1 MRYPVGH
8 PEIITRNFRELDSYF
23 GLAKVKVLPPRRL
36 FHPVLGYR
44 EGGKLT
50 FPLCRT
56 CVERRQQEP
65 CTCSDAQ
72 RALTGTYCTPELKKA
87 VEKGYRILNIYEVY
101 HWSKTSQY
109 DPVTKTGGLF
119 ASYINMF
126 LKIKQEAS
134 GRPVWVQTEA
144 DLERY
149 IDMYEEREG
158 IRLDPDKIEVNPG
171 LRSLAKL
178 LLSV

>member
-1 MRYPVGH
+1 M
-8 PEIITRNFRELDSYF
+8 
-23 GLAKVKVLPPRRL
+23 
-36 FHPVLGYR
+36 
-44 EGGKLT
+44 
-50 FPLCRT
+50 
-56 CVERRQQEP
+56 Q
-65 CTCSDAQ
+65 
-72 RALTGTYCTPELKKA
+72 KA

-119 ASYINMF
+119 TSYINMF

-178 LLSV
+178 LLNSFWGKFGQR